1 MSPRATTGSEITRI
15 LALVPW
21 LVAHPHTPKPEI
33 AQRFGLTLDEL
44 ESQLDLVLM
53 IGVPPYS
60 PGNYLDVHEDDDG
73 SVSIVLADF
82 FRRPLQLTP
91 AEGLALLAA
100 GRALLAV
107 PGSDNSGPLATA
119 LAKLEDALHLPDL
132 VVDVGEPGQLEA
144 IRRASAHHERVEIDY
159 WSAGR
164 DAFTTRAIDPEVVF
178 FATGDWYVGAY
189 CHHARAER
197 MFRIDRIGAVRP
209 TGESFEPGAVDLA
222 SGEVFSPGANDPRVT
237 LELAPEAAW
246 VAESYPTES
255 VTERPD
261 GSLEIVLA
269 VTERA
274 WLERLLLRLGPE
286 AKVLAPADLTA
297 VGRLASQRI
306 LRRYGQTS
314 KDSDR
319 SGGAGSGRPD
329 TSAPRRTDR
338 HSGA

>member
-1 MSPRATTGSEITRI
+1 MSPRATSGSEITRI

-21 LVAHPHTPKPEI
+21 LVAHPNTPKPEI
-33 AQRFGLTLDEL
+33 AQRFGLTVEEL

-73 SVSIVLADF
+73 RVSIVLADF

-107 PGSDNSGPLATA
+107 PGSDNAGPLATA
-119 LAKLEDALHLPDL
+119 LAKLEDALELPDL
-132 VVDVGEPGQLEA
+132 VVDVGEPEQLEA

-189 CHHARAER
+189 CHQARAER

-209 TGESFEPGAVDLA
+209 TGETFEPGAIDLEH
-222 SGEVFSPGANDPRVT
+222 GEVFSPSQGDPRVT

-286 AKVLAPADLTA
+286 AKVLSPAELTGVA
-297 VGRLASQRI
+297 REASQRI
-306 LRRYGQTS
+306 LGRYDENQT
-314 KDSDR
+314 DADR
-319 SGGAGSGRPD
+319 SGGAASRRPD
-329 TSAPRRTDR
+329 SN
-338 HSGA
+338 GA

>member
-1 MSPRATTGSEITRI
+1 VSPRAVYSDEITRI

-21 LVAHPHTPKPEI
+21 LVAHPNTPKEEL
-33 AQRFGLTLDEL
+33 AQRFDRTLDEIEDDL
-44 ESQLDLVLM
+44 ALVLM

-60 PGNYLDVHEDDDG
+60 PGNYLDVHEDDEG
-73 SVSIVLADF
+73 RVSVVLADF

-107 PGSDNSGPLATA
+107 PGSDTGGPLATA
-119 LAKLEDALHLPDL
+119 LEKLEGALDLPDL
-132 VVDVGEPGQLEA
+132 VVDVGEPDQLEV
-144 IRRASAHHERVEIDY
+144 IRDATAHHRRVEIDY

-164 DAFTTRAIDPEVVF
+164 DASTTRAIDPEIVF
-178 FATGDWYVGAY
+178 FATGGWYVGAY

-209 TGESFEPGAVDLA
+209 TGETFEPGAIDVE
-222 SGEVFSPGANDPRVT
+222 SGAIFTPAPTDPRVT
-237 LELAPEAAW
+237 LQLAPEAAW

-255 VTERPD
+255 VTERAD

-274 WLERLLLRLGPE
+274 WLERLLLRLGPD
-286 AKVLAPADLTA
+286 AKVLAPKDLT
-297 VGRLASQRI
+297 GITREASQRI
-306 LRRYGQTS
+306 LRRYEQTAGTR
-314 KDSDR
+314 DRSDR
-319 SGGAGSGRPD
+319 PGSRRPDSGGR
-329 TSAPRRTDR
+329 
-338 HSGA
+338 